1 MARLAITTPKSG
13 TATAILRFSPEPR
26 TKIETW
32 HKWETLFDAAAS
44 CASPRHPSRPE
55 RWRLPD
61 LLALTDVLDA
71 AHARLVDIDV
81 AFVAEKALLPGW
93 IRTVGHA
100 AGINLHALAGQAT
113 AVLAAWRS
121 GAPDVMDVLFAPP
134 PSSPPAC
141 DIARLGPGEVAVLV
155 EALGAR
161 SGWIAEVACNLLLS
175 AQSPQIGQLVAGH
188 IAQMPVAKAP
198 SCDRYCDRHR
208 RQPCRNRPAH
218 A

>member
-1 MARLAITTPKSG
+1 MGDA
-13 TATAILRFSPEPR
+13 LRCCSLMREP
-26 TKIETW
+26 
-32 HKWETLFDAAAS
+32 AAS
-44 CASPRHPSRPE
+44 LSAGG
-55 RWRLPD
+55 WRLPD

-161 SGWIAEVACNLLLS
+161 SDG
-175 AQSPQIGQLVAGH
+175 SPRSHAICFCRH
-188 IAQMPVAKAP
+188 KALRSGSWSP
-198 SCDRYCDRHR
+198 DISPR
-208 RQPCRNRPAH
+208 CR
-218 A
+218 